1 MILVGRAGSIWQSS
15 EHFGFPAT
23 YSDRRHLRVG
33 VPNVIGHNPAGPDL
47 CYTAGNPGVS
57 LRLGSSAYR

>member
-1 MILVGRAGSIWQSS
+1 MILVGRAGSIGEVRSAS
-15 EHFGFPAT
+15 DFPAT